1 MVPPQGNFPGLF
13 QNQLRGGCSAGRASE
28 PGERALESARRVSGL
43 AGRALMRALEPAE
56 RALESAGRPF

>member
-28 PGERALESARRVSGL
+28 PGERALETARRVSGL
-43 AGRALMRALEPAE
+43 VGRALMPTERGLEPAE
-56 RALESAGRPF
+56 RALEAL

>member
-43 AGRALMRALEPAE
+43 AEGPDANREVSGA
-56 RALESAGRPF
+56 S

>member
-43 AGRALMRALEPAE
+43 AERALMPTEVPGA
-56 RALESAGRPF
+56 S